1 MKRVIPLF
9 IILLFVSCSVNKPS
23 MSSISCKRIIV
34 ELDNGRVTERL
45 SLFVRFSDEDGIND
59 YDSMTL
65 FQKDTAL
72 YWHISRSLSSFF
84 KTDYED
90 KNSFM
95 VGTNK
100 IVHPFGKIPLGEY
113 EVQVQDMQGN
123 KVVRFFRI
131 DDELKLSHLNATLTI
146 ENGKWE
152 VNVGDEVLFTRFYLL
167 LLGADRQPVFLK
179 TITASANSKTNASIE
194 ELKNEC
200 PDARYIQLCAE
211 NSQRNKGYLAK
222 PLQLY

>member
-1 MKRVIPLF
+1 MGSL
-9 IILLFVSCSVNKPS
+9 
-23 MSSISCKRIIV
+23 SCKRVIV
-34 ELDNGRVTERL
+34 ELDNGKMTERL

-65 FQKDTAL
+65 FQRNTGL
-72 YWHISRSLSSFF
+72 YWHINRSLSSFL

-90 KNSFM
+90 KNSLI

-100 IVHPFGKIPLGEY
+100 IVYPLGRFPLGEY

-123 KVVRFFRI
+123 KVIRFFNI
-131 DDELKLSHLNATLTI
+131 DDELNLSHLDASLSI
-146 ENGKWE
+146 ENGRWE
-152 VNVGDEVLFTRFYLL
+152 VKVENESLFTRFYLL

-179 TITASANSKTNASIE
+179 TIVVSSNSSISDTIASLKE
-194 ELKNEC
+194 EA

-222 PLQLY
+222 PIQLY

>member
-1 MKRVIPLF
+1 M
-9 IILLFVSCSVNKPS
+9 
-23 MSSISCKRIIV
+23 

-45 SLFVRFSDEDGIND
+45 SLFVRFNDEDGVND

-65 FQKDTAL
+65 FQKNTGL
-72 YWHISRSLSSFF
+72 YWHINRNLSSFL

-90 KNSFM
+90 KNSFI

-100 IVHPFGKIPLGEY
+100 IVYPLGKFPLGEY

-123 KVVRFFRI
+123 RIVRFFTI
-131 DDELKLSHLNATLTI
+131 DDELKISHLNATLKI

-152 VNVGDEVLFTRFYLL
+152 VKVEDELLFTRFYLL

-179 TITASANSKTNASIE
+179 TINVTSNSSISE
-194 ELKNEC
+194 SLETLKNEAS
-200 PDARYIQLCAE
+200 DARYIQLCAE
-211 NSQRNKGYLAK
+211 NAQRNKGYLTK
-222 PLQLY
+222 PIQLY